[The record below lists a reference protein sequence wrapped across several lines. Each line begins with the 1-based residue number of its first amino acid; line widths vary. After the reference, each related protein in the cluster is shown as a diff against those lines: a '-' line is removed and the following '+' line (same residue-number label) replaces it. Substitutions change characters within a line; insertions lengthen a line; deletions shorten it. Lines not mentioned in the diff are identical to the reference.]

1 MSAPLPLAHALPS
14 STLDSYKTYPD
25 LAVETNGGKIL
36 FATDDFFAVA
46 ENMIAASNPVW
57 DEAKYTEHANTYSPM
72 TVSRENGWTAGRP
85 AVSVLL
91 AMTGCIIKLGL
102 PGQIIAVDADTA
114 FFTGNNVPAI
124 SIQAACLTDA
134 QVALVPRRSEM
145 GSKATEQE
153 TEAALALASHNWTCI
168 LPMTPLGAGYPET
181 RHNVI
186 QIPNLNDAST
196 TPEGSKVTQQRWTHL
211 RVNVYPDGGLARLRV
226 YGVVIPDWKTL
237 LQEHALGSSSLID
250 LGSLSTA
257 VRRSLGMFDGWETSR
272 NPQRPREYVMGS
284 DGMLEMPGSEWA
296 IVALGTRGAV
306 LRVIVDTNHY
316 KGNYPESCVV
326 QGVDLSN
333 AADDPLQMLSNDQQ
347 SLDWFDI
354 LPRTSLGPH
363 HEHDVDVSRFV
374 MQANGLPRA
383 CTHVRL
389 VMYPDGGVSRLRL
402 FGSIVPQSS

>member
-1 MSAPLPLAHALPS
+1 MRCLLLLSIPTKPIP
-14 STLDSYKTYPD
+14 T

-57 DEAKYTEHANTYSPM
+57 DEASWETRRKRT
-72 TVSRENGWTAGRP
+72 
-85 AVSVLL
+85 L
-91 AMTGCIIKLGL
+91 AMTGALL
-102 PGQIIAVDADTA
+102 NLDSPGQIIAVDADTA

-250 LGSLSTA
+250 LGSLSNGGKALKWSNAHYGSPMQLLA